1 MTAKTTVITQ
11 GEYAVSGDPNVVIST
26 LLGSC
31 VACCLHDPL
40 AGVGGMNHILI
51 AANARMSTRFDPE
64 GLNAME
70 LVINDMLKLG
80 AQKSRMQA
88 KLFGGAKMVTGL
100 SDIGGAN
107 AAFVLDF
114 LERENI
120 PCLSQSVGGDAA
132 RHLIYLPARGIARQ
146 KTKPRAA
153 VTEALPAAPSEK
165 REIELF

>member
-1 MTAKTTVITQ
+1 MTTKTRVITQ
-11 GEYAVSGDPNVVIST
+11 GEYAVSDDPGVVIST

-40 AGVGGMNHILI
+40 VGVGGMNHILI
-51 AANARMSTRFDPE
+51 AANARQSTRFDPE

-114 LERENI
+114 LESENI
-120 PCLSQSVGGDAA
+120 PCLSKSVGGDTA

-146 KTKPRAA
+146 KTKPRAV
-153 VTEALPAAPSEK
+153 VTEAVPAAPMAN